1 MSPQSVKLKNTVNFN
16 LSDKKN
22 IQTLKNLHEQDIK
35 KSESKHATSI
45 QNIANK
51 NIEANNQNI

>member
-22 IQTLKNLHEQDIK
+22 NQTMKNIYEQELK

-45 QNIANK
+45 QKVANK
-51 NIEANNQNI
+51 NIESNNPNI